1 MFDCCM
7 DLFLKLLTGS
17 LRGVLAV
24 VVLVPV
30 FSAGGLHTVLKALK
44 PSASRKDQIYAVRY
58 LLQCL
63 QCYPRQL
70 SIPIFRYFLFV
81 CFDLKI
87 PILKQVLP

>member
-1 MFDCCM
+1 M

-70 SIPIFRYFLFV
+70 SIPIFQYFLFV

-87 PILKQVLP
+87 PILQQVLP

>member
-1 MFDCCM
+1 MFDCCL
-7 DLFLKLLTGS
+7 DFFLKLLTGS

-44 PSASRKDQIYAVRY
+44 PSASWEDQIYGVRY

-63 QCYPRQL
+63 QCCPRHL
-70 SIPIFRYFLFV
+70 SVPIFQYFLFI
-81 CFDLKI
+81 CFNLKI
-87 PILKQVLP
+87 PILKQILP